1 METVVSQARS
11 IWPNSFFLMDLI
23 RSAIKSLFYDY
34 PLDAVAGYIQSGNY
48 RDPSDFEDRIQE
60 LMTWREQGFS
70 ASEMSLMR
78 GIFDDEWLIDEET
91 GFGSDNVY
99 HPYERIFLILQNC
112 ARQLLRLRCD
122 QPVVMFNQLL
132 RWRELTL
139 LVGEDNL
146 TIPFLARQD
155 LMKNHKRTSFLWPN
169 ILNHDDVQL
178 NGLLK
183 ETLSDTHFHLNAGCD
198 VFEFNWII
206 IMNHPEVFKS
216 DGSSFFTQPAR
227 RDYDPIHR
235 FSELN
240 LPFIHW
246 IAIAAYIRVKIIGMV
261 LNDCSDMEESLLPD
275 YIFSKRQLHNLQ
287 SLTSRIIEPFRKIA
301 TKTSNDLVFDYAI
314 NNKSIAEVPDSLIT
328 DVYMAHHGERFILYQ
343 YLKRYYGNN
352 ERFRRFAPC
361 VYLYLLIKNKMR
373 REIIQTNKLRGFH
386 NFQIYQS
393 YKTAFFH
400 NADDFK
406 AINEIAFRYAVQSAI
421 GSDGGHNV
429 EARVTPNS
437 INSFQCLDYTKSI
450 FGNTDVL
457 NGINSRLSLIC
468 HFIKAK
474 DIINDKLSRHLRH
487 GVFRKRLW
495 NELKKVKQAWERNS
509 MPEVIT
515 KLTGIDAASDELV
528 CRPEV
533 FGPIF
538 KEAKSIGIDNVTY
551 HVGEDFYD
559 VVDGLRA
566 IDEAIGFLDLR
577 SGSRLGHALALG
589 INSEDYYTKRHR
601 YIIIPA
607 QIFLDNLVW
616 MKFKAM
622 EHNIQLSPET
632 LLFICEKFSALIE
645 NLKYGD
651 CNEAQYWDS
660 MKKRGADP
668 FKFKVDPESKSD
680 GLLDTYWNS
689 VETRKHGDKVITCQL
704 PKSFVADVKRIQH
717 SMYSEIEERGI
728 FIETN
733 PTSNM
738 MIGGFERYI
747 DLPLLKFHTPA
758 IDGYKLPVSINTDD
772 KGVFATSINN
782 EYSLVAAA
790 LMKEKDASGARKWN
804 DKQIV
809 DYLRQI
815 AQYGNLSRFSV

>member
-1 METVVSQARS
+1 
-11 IWPNSFFLMDLI
+11 MDLI
-23 RSAIKSLFYDY
+23 RSAIKSLLYDY

-48 RDPSDFEDRIQE
+48 RDSSDFHDRIQE

-70 ASEMSLMR
+70 ASEMSLMK
-78 GIFDDEWLIDEET
+78 GVFDEEWLTDEET
-91 GFGSDNVY
+91 GFGSDNDY

-112 ARQLLRLRCD
+112 AGQLLRLRGN

-146 TIPFLARQD
+146 TIPFLARHD
-155 LMKNHKRTSFLWPN
+155 LMKNHKRTSLLWPN

-246 IAIAAYIRVKIIGMV
+246 IAIAAYIRAKIIGMV
-261 LNDCSDMEESLLPD
+261 LNDCSDKEERLLPD

-314 NNKSIAEVPDSLIT
+314 NNKTIAEVPDSQIT

-343 YLKRYYGNN
+343 YLKRYYGSN
-352 ERFRRFAPC
+352 ERFKRFAPC

-373 REIIQTNKLRGFH
+373 REIIQANKLRGFH

-393 YKTAFFH
+393 YKTAFFR

-421 GSDGGHNV
+421 GCDGRHNV
-429 EARVTPNS
+429 EARVTPYS
-437 INSFQCLDYTKSI
+437 IKSFQYLDYKKSI
-450 FGNTDVL
+450 FGNTAVL
-457 NGINSRLSLIC
+457 TGINSGLTLIC

-474 DIINDKLSRHLRH
+474 DTINEMMSRQLRH
-487 GVFRKRLW
+487 GEFRKRLW
-495 NELKKVKQAWERNS
+495 NELKRVEQALERNNL
-509 MPEVIT
+509 PKVIS
-515 KLTGIDAASDELV
+515 KLTGIDAASDELI

-533 FGPIF
+533 FGPVF
-538 KEAKSIGIDNVTY
+538 RKAKSIGMGNVTY

-566 IDEAIGFLDLR
+566 IDEAIRFLDLR

-589 INSEDYYTKRHR
+589 TDSETYYTKRHR

-607 QIFLDNLVW
+607 QILLDNLVW

-632 LLFICEKFSALIE
+632 LLFICEKFSYLTE
-645 NLKYGD
+645 KLKYGN

-660 MKKRGADP
+660 MKRRGSDP
-668 FKFKVDPESKSD
+668 FKFKVNLESKID

-689 VETRKHGDKVITCQL
+689 VETRKLGEKVITCRL
-704 PKSFVADVKRIQH
+704 PESFVADVKKLQL
-717 SMYSEIEERGI
+717 SMYSDIEERGL

-738 MIGGFERYI
+738 MIGGFGRYI
-747 DLPLLKFHTPA
+747 DLPLFKFHSPG

-790 LMKEKDASGARKWN
+790 LKKEKDSEGNRKWN

-815 AQYGNLSRFSV
+815 AQYGNLSRFPL